1 MSTRLVSSASTFGP
15 SPPGAPSEPEAE
27 AGGAERGASL
37 ARRLHQ
43 QRLESM
49 GRWMT
54 TAVHDLRTP
63 LASVVFHAH
72 LLRGRGESLNVS
84 ERHEHLE
91 QICAAAD
98 RLQAALNGLLD
109 FARPGPRA
117 TQAVS
122 LREVFERVSSLL
134 RPALREGRHVLLDSL
149 GSGAEWA
156 QGTPLVVEQVL
167 INLVLNGL
175 ESAPGPRAVVLRGEA
190 AGDAVRL
197 VVEDDGPGVPES
209 VRGRLFEPFFTTKPE
224 GTGVGLA
231 TAREAA
237 REMGGDVVYEAG
249 GPGGGARFTFTLPAG
264 REPKRGQP

>member
-1 MSTRLVSSASTFGP
+1 MFGP
-15 SPPGAPSEPEAE
+15 PQATKPEADE
-27 AGGAERGASL
+27 EGPGVERGSSL
-37 ARRLHQ
+37 AKRLHQ

-72 LLRGRGESLNVS
+72 LVRGRGESLS
-84 ERHEHLE
+84 AADRGEHLE

-109 FARPGPRA
+109 FVRPGPRA

-122 LREVFERVSSLL
+122 LREAFERVGSLL
-134 RPALREGRHVLLDSL
+134 RPTLREGGHWLEHALAP
-149 GSGAEWA
+149 GAEWV
-156 QGTPLVVEQVL
+156 QGPPLVVEQVL

-175 ESAPGPRAVVLRGEA
+175 ESAPGPRAVSLRAEA
-190 AGDAVRL
+190 AGEAVRV
-197 VVEDDGPGVPES
+197 VVEDDGPGVPEAL
-209 VRGRLFEPFFTTKPE
+209 RGRLFELFFTTKPQ

-237 REMGGDVVYEAG
+237 REMGGDVAYEPG
-249 GPGGGARFTFTLPAG
+249 GPAGGARFTFSLPAG
-264 REPKRGQP
+264 REPGRG